1 MIHERLN
8 QIFPRIT
15 SDQFL
20 NNEGL
25 GNEIGFW
32 IFDYAPEEEALVSQ
46 FFSQTIF
53 PNLIKHQPV
62 IKVAHVDLFDMVVNL
77 LKARNLYDKSVEL
90 QKNKGDLALLQA
102 LRPVLREDKLAQR
115 LVELVQPQE
124 QQLILVTG
132 VGDVYPMLRTHT
144 LLSALHAHL
153 QATPMLMFFPGR
165 YNGQELKLFN
175 RLPEDNYYRAFQLV
189 P

>member
-1 MIHERLN
+1 MIYERLN
-8 QIFPRIT
+8 HILPRVT
-15 SDQFL
+15 ADQFL

-32 IFDYAPEEEALVSQ
+32 IFDYAPEDEALVSQ

-62 IKVAHVDLFDMVVNL
+62 IKVDHVDLFDMVVDL
-77 LKARNLYDKSVEL
+77 LKGRNLYDKSLEL
-90 QKNKGDLALLQA
+90 QKSKGDAALLQA

-153 QATPMLMFFPGR
+153 QATPMLMFYPGR